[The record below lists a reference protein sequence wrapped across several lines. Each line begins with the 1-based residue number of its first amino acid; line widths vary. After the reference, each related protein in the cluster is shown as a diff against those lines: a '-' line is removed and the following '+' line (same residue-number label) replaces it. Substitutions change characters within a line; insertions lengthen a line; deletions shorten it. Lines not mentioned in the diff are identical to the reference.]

1 MIYFYKSFRWDHIFF
16 KGGWIRLL
24 LWMDGHA
31 ACHLWLAAWPD
42 ISGKAVPQK
51 QRVFCCFCMCVYIY
65 SLCLSV
71 RTSIHVLAQARSIAD
86 IRGRC
91 VSYAVGIKP
100 GCDAVPQWWNSAH
113 GVTHLPSFYVNSP
126 LLVVV
131 LLVHKT
137 ADRRKWTHHLLEH
150 DFWLSKMPLFH
161 RWQLFAYVS
170 GDDWQQFSHLLCA
183 IRIN

>member
-1 MIYFYKSFRWDHIFF
+1 
-16 KGGWIRLL
+16 
-24 LWMDGHA
+24 
-31 ACHLWLAAWPD
+31 
-42 ISGKAVPQK
+42 
-51 QRVFCCFCMCVYIY
+51 MCVCIP
-65 SLCLSV
+65 SLSI
-71 RTSIHVLAQARSIAD
+71 RTSIHVSAQARSIAD

-137 ADRRKWTHHLLEH
+137 ADRCKWTHHLLKH

-161 RWQLFAYVS
+161 RTDNYLHTYVF

-183 IRIN
+183 VRIDYHICWFFFWWNRNAVLSIPHPCYKK